1 MISQRMWYQNVNK
14 MRLKSLKSTL
24 ETAKKR
30 THKPK
35 RRSMKSIQTKT
46 QRYKEKRYKE
56 KSKARHIRTVE

>member
-14 MRLKSLKSTL
+14 MRLKSLKSIL

-46 QRYKEKRYKE
+46 QRYKKSE